1 MNEKEI
7 EKARL
12 FCSEV
17 KKLAQKYD
25 LPVFMVTKGASITSN
40 NRCEAVKVAR
50 ENHIKW
56 EKEHNF
62 DPYED
67 WHKKNTSKN

>member
-1 MNEKEI
+1 
-7 EKARL
+7 
-12 FCSEV
+12 
-17 KKLAQKYD
+17 
-25 LPVFMVTKGASITSN
+25 MVTKGASITLN
-40 NRCEAVKVAR
+40 NGCEAVKVAR

-56 EKEHNF
+56 EKEYNF

>member
-1 MNEKEI
+1 MNKKDL

-12 FCSEV
+12 FCNEV

-40 NRCEAVKVAR
+40 NGCEAVKVAR
-50 ENHIKW
+50 ENHIK
-56 EKEHNF
+56 
-62 DPYED
+62 
-67 WHKKNTSKN
+67 